1 LTFISVRCKLLATVT
16 ESLLASRS
24 PSLNSTP
31 QSTPSDSPR
40 VPQARRLT
48 LFALISL
55 IFFTTSGGAFGI
67 EPLVGAVG
75 PGWAVL
81 LMLLTP
87 LVWSLPMAL
96 MVAELASLM
105 PEEGGY
111 YVWVR
116 ETIGPFW
123 AVQEAWWSLAYST
136 VLLAIFPVLFVSYL
150 SYFIPAIAPA
160 ADLQHPVLGPLLRWF
175 IAVLLIASAAFL
187 NLRGARDVGI
197 SAKFSATIVCSA
209 FAALVL
215 TWIAV
220 RPNPAATFQLVVND
234 LRTSHR
240 DAVLLGISLIVLNYS
255 GWDNASTY
263 ANEVEQPRRNYPL
276 AIGLALLLVVAGYVL
291 PVLAGISVTTDPALW
306 SSDAGWPVISKLIGG
321 PWLGALLSV
330 AGLVSTWAMF
340 NAQLLYVTRLPFV
353 MAQDRWLPEIF
364 ARVSPVNGSPQFS
377 IICISLFSGLLATL
391 SFGGLAV
398 IQCVLYT
405 AALTLEFLALILLR
419 LRRPHAYR
427 RFRVPGGWL
436 GISCICV
443 AFFSVALVVLVA
455 TLREW
460 RDFPGQLAVVAI
472 IVFSGAALY
481 LFRRTIVLPPD
492 GKRRWS

>member
-1 LTFISVRCKLLATVT
+1 LLK
-16 ESLLASRS
+16 SRT
-24 PSLNSTP
+24 PSLHSTP
-31 QSTPSDSPR
+31 QSMPSDSPR
-40 VPQARRLT
+40 LPRERRLT

-55 IFFTTSGGAFGI
+55 IYFTTSGGAFGL

-81 LMLLTP
+81 LMVLTP

-123 AVQEAWWSLAYST
+123 EVQEAWWSMAYST

-150 SYFIPAIAPA
+150 CYFIPVIGPA
-160 ADLQHPVLGPLLRWF
+160 ADFQHPFVGPILRWF

-197 SAKFSATIVCSA
+197 SAKFSATIVCGA

-215 TWIAV
+215 TWIAAH
-220 RPNPAATFQLVVND
+220 PNPAATFHLLAHD
-234 LRTSHR
+234 FRTSQR
-240 DAVLLGISLIVLNYS
+240 DTVLLGISLIVLNYS

-263 ANEVEQPRRNYPL
+263 ANEVEQPQRNYPR

-291 PVLAGISVTTDPALW
+291 PVLASISVTTDPALW

-321 PWLGALLSV
+321 PWLGALLSA

-340 NAQLLYVTRLPFV
+340 NAQLLYVTRLPLV
-353 MAQDRWLPEIF
+353 LAQDRWLPKIF
-364 ARVSPVNGSPQFS
+364 ASASPANGSPQVS
-377 IICISLFSGLLATL
+377 IICISLLAALLATL
-391 SFGGLAV
+391 SIRERPAEVEDRAV
-398 IQCVLYT
+398 PGQAVELM
-405 AALTLEFLALILLR
+405 ADALINKK
-419 LRRPHAYR
+419 
-427 RFRVPGGWL
+427 
-436 GISCICV
+436 V
-443 AFFSVALVVLVA
+443 APPRTFAPVALLPA
-455 TLREW
+455 IESLR
-460 RDFPGQLAVVAI
+460 PLA
-472 IVFSGAALY
+472 S
-481 LFRRTIVLPPD
+481 
-492 GKRRWS
+492 SE